1 MSFTRR
7 GRSLFRWLL
16 AMMPLAVP
24 GLLAPLLLRESP
36 LGPANAGAVA
46 ANAALC
52 VIFGVLFI
60 VIHELAH
67 VAVGRLV
74 GLRVRRVQLGLGPPL
89 WRRRIGGA
97 VVMICTLPVNGMTML
112 VPREGR
118 ASRWRYL
125 AAIAAGPLVHV
136 AVIAALWPTVGAPDG
151 PLASFHQNVD
161 PLTALL
167 AVNVLLAFT
176 NLNPFSRGAQ
186 KTDGRKLLAMPFA
199 PARVFDET
207 AAMACGMDAYD
218 AYEAGDFEGALA
230 TIERGLEEYPGSK
243 VLSADRA
250 MYMLELGKL
259 REALP
264 ILRSLVD
271 DEHVEAGMRPILR
284 SNLAWAL
291 LLLGDD
297 DDLPEADRLS
307 KAALRAM
314 PGYPPLVGTRGAV
327 LAAMGDDDALKPLE
341 LAFARNTATSARAH
355 NSAWMALVHARE
367 GDLEDAEEALEQA
380 RELDPRCRSLP
391 VVEARLAKLTD
402 SGSDTVE
409 ES

>member
-1 MSFTRR
+1 MSATRR
-7 GRSLFRWLL
+7 GKQLWRWLL
-16 AMMPLAVP
+16 AFTPLAVP
-24 GLLAPLLLRESP
+24 GLIAPLLLRESP
-36 LGPANAGAVA
+36 LGPAKAGAVA

-74 GLRVRRVQLGLGPPL
+74 GLRVRRVQLGLGPAL

-97 VVMICTLPVNGMTML
+97 VVMICTLPVSGMTML

-118 ASRWRYL
+118 ASRWRYIV
-125 AAIAAGPLVHV
+125 AIAAGPAVHV
-136 AVIAALWPTVGAPDG
+136 AAIAALWPTVGAPAG
-151 PLASFHQNVD
+151 PLASFHRHVD
-161 PLTALL
+161 PLTSLM

-186 KTDGRKLLAMPFA
+186 KTDGRKLLTMPFA
-199 PARVFDET
+199 PARVFDENAAT
-207 AAMACGMDAYD
+207 ARGMDAYE
-218 AYEAGDFEGALA
+218 AYEAGDYEGALA
-230 TIERGLEEYPGSK
+230 IIERGLEEYPGAK

-264 ILRSLVD
+264 ILRALVD
-271 DEHVEAGMRPILR
+271 DAHVEAGMRPILR

-297 DDLPEADRLS
+297 ADLPEADHLS

-327 LAAMGDDDALKPLE
+327 LAAMGDDDAMKPLE
-341 LAFARNTATSARAH
+341 LAFTRNTATSARAH
-355 NSAWMALVHARE
+355 NSAWMALVHARA
-367 GDLEDAEEALEQA
+367 GDMEDADEALEQA

-391 VVEARLAKLTD
+391 VVEARLAQLEAG
-402 SGSDTVE
+402 GSATVE
-409 ES
+409 EP